1 MKDEMPLTT
10 PDTDGEFEGDV
21 WFGHPEKRTL
31 GTHIWRA
38 GAWHELP
45 TELDAVISLLGL
57 ARRQRDAAIE
67 GLILAK
73 SALERGTHQD
83 FQDETFADIST
94 ILESLKLPFSKP
106 APDLA
111 RCAASAD
118 KLVEALE
125 KAADGFRSIR
135 DDRYLD
141 SKTHRAKVE
150 LRSILEALAT
160 HRSLP
165 LR

>member
-1 MKDEMPLTT
+1 MAVAGEVGGNTST
-10 PDTDGEFEGDV
+10 PTS
-21 WFGHPEKRTL
+21 PSPRTL

-106 APDLA
+106 SPDLA
-111 RCAASAD
+111 RKAASAD
-118 KLVEALE
+118 RLASVLKCISDGHSAGQPMTLSMARVLARQALNE
-125 KAADGFRSIR
+125 WSQ
-135 DDRYLD
+135 
-141 SKTHRAKVE
+141 
-150 LRSILEALAT
+150 
-160 HRSLP
+160 P
-165 LR
+165 